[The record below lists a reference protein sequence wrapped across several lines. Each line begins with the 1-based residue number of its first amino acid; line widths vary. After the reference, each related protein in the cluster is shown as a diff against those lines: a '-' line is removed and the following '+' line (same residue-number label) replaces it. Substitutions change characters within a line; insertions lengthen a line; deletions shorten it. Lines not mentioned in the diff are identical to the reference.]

1 MKRVWFA
8 VIFMILC
15 VASCIGEQIYL
26 TETYDEICEI
36 TQAVSESPSKKGV
49 EEIKHFWSKNDSIYF
64 IIWDHSAI
72 NDIALAI
79 NALDSD
85 SDEIKT
91 TLADI
96 KNAGKALYDND
107 RLSFD
112 NIL

>member
-1 MKRVWFA
+1 MKRIWFA

-26 TETYDEICEI
+26 TETYDEICKI
-36 TQAVSESPSKKGV
+36 TQTVSESPSKKGV
-49 EEIKHFWSKNDSIYF
+49 EEIKRFWSKNDSIY
-64 IIWDHSAI
+64 SAI

-85 SDEIKT
+85 SDEIKKD
-91 TLADI
+91 LADI
-96 KNAGKALYDND
+96 KNAGKALYDNE

>member
-26 TETYDEICEI
+26 TETYDEICKI
-36 TQAVSESPSKKGV
+36 TQTVSESPSKKDV
-49 EEIKHFWSKNDSIYF
+49 EEIKRFWNKNDSIYF

-85 SDEIKT
+85 SDEIKKD
-91 TLADI
+91 LADI
-96 KNAGKALYDND
+96 KNAGKALYDNE